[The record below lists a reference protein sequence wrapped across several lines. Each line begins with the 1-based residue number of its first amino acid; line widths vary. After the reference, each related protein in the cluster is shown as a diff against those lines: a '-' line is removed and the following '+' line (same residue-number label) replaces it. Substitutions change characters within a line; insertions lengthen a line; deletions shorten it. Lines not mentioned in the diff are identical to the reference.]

1 MEVVATTLTLPT
13 VVVVVSV
20 VGRGGEHRPRTRR
33 SERWPWSGGCSGGS
47 RLCGAR
53 WWGKSIVTERSL
65 AVRSLSGSWLCVR
78 VHACACACVW
88 VCMRV
93 HVRSW
98 VRMYRIRGKGR
109 RRYCRGEEWEKEATE
124 LRARGLPRRESFLAE
139 SFRRSRRFSSSIS
152 RDTDPFRYFVFMHA
166 CPETTRFSTSWQ
178 RVRLR
183 WLRVVSR
190 RSKSCQFPRTIFGFS
205 ATYTYVHPI

>member
-1 MEVVATTLTLPT
+1 MCV
-13 VVVVVSV
+13 
-20 VGRGGEHRPRTRR
+20 
-33 SERWPWSGGCSGGS
+33 
-47 RLCGAR
+47 
-53 WWGKSIVTERSL
+53 
-65 AVRSLSGSWLCVR
+65 CVR
-78 VHACACACVW
+78 ACACVW

-152 RDTDPFRYFVFMHA
+152 RDTDPFRYFVIYARLSGNDTVLHVVTACAPSLAPSGVDVPKAPNFHA
-166 CPETTRFSTSWQ
+166 RFSISLLRIHTYFLFSPSAFRWKFRLIGSPSPTLADSFSLVTSPKSGRETEARRKRREKSVKKGGGSVQ
-178 RVRLR
+178 ARPFARLIR
-183 WLRVVSR
+183 NR
-190 RSKSCQFPRTIFGFS
+190 RK
-205 ATYTYVHPI
+205 